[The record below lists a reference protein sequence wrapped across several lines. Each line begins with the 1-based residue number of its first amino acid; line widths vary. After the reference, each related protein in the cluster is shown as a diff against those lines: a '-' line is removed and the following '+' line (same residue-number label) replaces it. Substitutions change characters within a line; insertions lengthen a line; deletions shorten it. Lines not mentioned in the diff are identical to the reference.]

1 MGADAKFW
9 DGLAEKYARKPV
21 EDVAAYERKLDM
33 TKSRLSPEDVILDI
47 GCGTGSLAL
56 ELAPL
61 VSHVHAVDI
70 SRGMLEIARRKADE
84 RQVSNVTFHQAAVQ
98 ELPHFE
104 PASLDGV
111 CAYNILHLV
120 RERAALLEHVM
131 KLLKPGAFF
140 ISSTVCLG
148 ESYVPYQPILTL
160 MRWLGKAPSV
170 EVLGIEE
177 LLRELRDAGFVGVSP
192 REVGAKKTVAF
203 IVASKPAS

>member
-1 MGADAKFW
+1 MKSDAKFW
-9 DGLAEKYARKPV
+9 DELAEKYARQPV
-21 EDVAAYERKLDM
+21 ADVSAYERKLDI
-33 TKSRLSPEDVILDI
+33 TKSRLRPQDVILDI

-84 RQVSNVTFHQAAVQ
+84 RQVLNVTFHQAAVH

-104 PASLDGV
+104 PESLDGV

-120 RERAALLEHVM
+120 RGRAALLAHVM

-140 ISSTVCLG
+140 ISSTACLG
-148 ESYVPYQPILTL
+148 ESYVPYRPLLTL

-170 EVLGIEE
+170 EILDIEG
-177 LLRELRDAGFVGVSP
+177 LMREMRDAGFVEVST
-192 REVGAKKTVAF
+192 REVGAKKVVAF
-203 IVASKPAS
+203 IVASRPAS